1 MSNISACRSTLNLKY
16 FREGLE
22 LKYFLTYS
30 MIKARQSF
38 IINFRRNFDFD
49 AKIVEWVGQKRIVRM
64 TLSTGKIVM

>member
-1 MSNISACRSTLNLKY
+1 
-16 FREGLE
+16 
-22 LKYFLTYS
+22 

-38 IINFRRNFDFD
+38 INFRRNFDFD

>member
-1 MSNISACRSTLNLKY
+1 MSNISACRGTLNLKY

-22 LKYFLTYS
+22 LKYFLTYK

-38 IINFRRNFDFD
+38 IDFCRNFEFD
-49 AKIVEWVGQKRIVRM
+49 AKIVGWVGQKLIVRM